1 MTIQEIQNKL
11 FEMQDLKYKE
21 FQSKLIPTINSDVV
35 IGVRIPQL
43 RNFAKELWEEQ
54 DVKSFFNSL
63 PHQYYEEN
71 NLHAFLIENIK
82 DFDLCINALDG
93 FLPYVDNWATCDMMS
108 PKVFKKHLPELL
120 EPIKTWLDSEHIYEV
135 RFAVDMLMKYYL
147 DDDFKSEYL
156 EWVAK
161 IDSEEYYLKMVVAWY
176 FATALAK
183 QYDAAIQ
190 YLEQNRLPK
199 WTHNKTIQKAIE
211 SYRVT
216 AEQKVYL
223 RTLKRK

>member
-183 QYDAAIQ
+183 QYDSAVL

-216 AEQKVYL
+216 SEQKVYL